1 MKLNKILDYAILG
14 VGAAIIAIIQQVV
27 TEKDIDEKV
36 ETAVNERFTKEE
48 TNND

>member
-1 MKLNKILDYAILG
+1 MKFNKLFDYAILG
-14 VGAAIIAIIQQVV
+14 VGAAIITIIQQVV

-36 ETAVNERFTKEE
+36 ETAVNERFAKEK